1 MIQAFYLDIME
12 ANTSETLK
20 TILKYSTEEAMRIGN
35 DYVGVEHV
43 LLGML
48 RQGENKAVGILNSLG
63 VDARLLRQKIEEAVR
78 PVQRDF
84 SQAEDKDR
92 HLPVN
97 AQLDRMLRLMQV
109 ECFRLKQD
117 QVEPEHALLAILKN
131 EASLAGSILNAAGV
145 TYDNVNACVQTSVA
159 ASSRPSPSDMEEGIG
174 MHEYGEDEEKPRSGS
189 NPAGTDTMKAAGAKS
204 DTPVLDNFG
213 RDLTKAAGS
222 QLLDP
227 VVGRDKELDR
237 IIQILC
243 RRKKNNPILIG
254 DPGVGKSAIAE
265 GLAQRIAGKKVPRLL
280 KDKRI
285 MTLDIA
291 SVVAGTKYRGQFEE
305 RMKAIINELQKHPEV
320 IVFID
325 EIHTIVGAG
334 NTAGALDASNMFK
347 PALARG
353 EIQCIG
359 ATTLDEY
366 RQSIEKDGALE
377 RRFQKV
383 LVEATSPEETL
394 EILHNI
400 RGKYE
405 DHHLVRY
412 TDQALKACVELTSRY
427 ITDRVLPDKAIDA
440 MDEAGAKVH
449 LRQSDVPQ
457 QILDLEART
466 EATKKE
472 MMEAIRRQ
480 EFEKAARLRDEM
492 GGMKDDLE
500 QANREWQ
507 DRNDANR
514 PEVQEE
520 DITEVVSMMS
530 GVPLQ
535 KVAQDERA
543 QLLRMEDVLK
553 SQVIGQDEAIH
564 QLVRAIRRN
573 RTGLK
578 DPSRPIGSFIFLGPT
593 GVGKTY
599 LTKSLARYMF
609 DSDSAMIRID
619 MSEYM
624 EKFDVS
630 RLIGSP
636 PGYVGYEDG
645 GQLTE
650 KVRRKP
656 YSIVLFDEVEKAHPD
671 IFNLLLQVLD
681 EGQLTDG
688 LGRKVDFKNTIIIMT
703 SNLGSRQLREFGN
716 GVGFQ
721 TAARDA
727 SREFMARSII
737 DNALK
742 KHFAPEF
749 LNRVDDI
756 VVFNNLGKDDIF
768 RIIDIELRKLEE
780 RLAKLGIGLE
790 VTDAAKTFLMEKG
803 WDPDLGARPLRRSI
817 EHYIEDELA
826 ERLVRE
832 ELGPGDKL
840 RVDAGGNGSGLEY
853 GVQHRAGN
861 SQAPGAQG

>member
-1 MIQAFYLDIME
+1 
-12 ANTSETLK
+12 
-20 TILKYSTEEAMRIGN
+20 MRLGN

-48 RQGENKAVGILNSLG
+48 RQGDNKAVEILGRLGIEFR
-63 VDARLLRQKIEEAVR
+63 ALRQKIEDAIK
-78 PVQRDF
+78 PAHRDF
-84 SQAEDKDR
+84 TQAEDKDR

-97 AQLDRMLRLMQV
+97 SQLDRMLRLMQV

-131 EASLAGSILNAAGV
+131 EASLAGSLLNAVGV
-145 TYDNVNACVQTSVA
+145 TYDNVNAYVQASVPTSSQPAPTDV
-159 ASSRPSPSDMEEGIG
+159 EEGIG
-174 MHEYGEDEEKPRSGS
+174 MHEFGEDDERPKNGGGAT
-189 NPAGTDTMKAAGAKS
+189 AGTDTVKAANAKS

-213 RDLTKAAGS
+213 RDLTKAARS

-265 GLAQRIAGKKVPRLL
+265 GLAQRIADKKVPRLL
-280 KDKRI
+280 KDKRL

-325 EIHTIVGAG
+325 EIHTMVGAG

-383 LVEATSPEETL
+383 LVEATTPEETL

-405 DHHLVRY
+405 DHHVVRY
-412 TDQALKACVELTSRY
+412 SEEALKACVELTARY

-440 MDEAGAKVH
+440 MDEAGSKVH
-449 LRQSDVPQ
+449 LRQSDAPQ
-457 QILDLEART
+457 AILELESRI
-466 EATKKE
+466 EDIKQQ
-472 MMEAIRRQ
+472 MMDAIRKQ
-480 EFEKAARLRDEM
+480 EFENAAHLRDEM
-492 GGMKDDLE
+492 GGMKDELE
-500 QANREWQ
+500 KLNRDWQ
-507 DRNDANR
+507 QQNDRNR
-514 PEVQEE
+514 PEVTEE
-520 DITEVVSMMS
+520 EITEVVSMMS

-535 KVAQDERA
+535 KVAKDEKT
-543 QLLRMEDVLK
+543 QLLQMEDILK

-564 QLVRAIRRN
+564 KLVRAIRRN

-578 DPSRPIGSFIFLGPT
+578 DPFRPIGSFIFLGPT

-609 DSDSAMIRID
+609 NSESALIRVD

-656 YSIVLFDEVEKAHPD
+656 YSIVLFDEIEKAHPD

-681 EGQLTDG
+681 DGQLTDG
-688 LGRKVDFKNTIIIMT
+688 LGRKVDFKNTIIVMT

-721 TAARDA
+721 TAAKEAGRDEKA
-727 SREFMARSII
+727 KSIVEK
-737 DNALK
+737 ALK
-742 KHFAPEF
+742 QHFAPEF
-749 LNRVDDI
+749 LNRVDDVI
-756 VVFNNLGKDDIF
+756 MFNNLNRDDIF
-768 RIIDIELRKLEE
+768 KIIDIELQKLRE
-780 RLAKLGIGLE
+780 RLERIGIGLE
-790 VTDAAKTFLMEKG
+790 LTEGAKAFLMEKG
-803 WDPDLGARPLRRSI
+803 WDPDMGARPLRRCL
-817 EHYIEDELA
+817 EHYVEDEIA
-826 ERLVRE
+826 EKLVRE
-832 ELGPGDKL
+832 EIRNGETLL
-840 RVDAGGNGSGLEY
+840 VDGTEKAEQLSISRKEI
-853 GVQHRAGN
+853 
-861 SQAPGAQG
+861 

>member
-1 MIQAFYLDIME
+1 ME
-12 ANTSETLK
+12 INISDTLK
-20 TILKYSTEEAMRIGN
+20 TILNYSTEEAGRIGN

-43 LLGML
+43 VLGML
-48 RQGENKAVGILNSLG
+48 RQGDNKAAQLILQYGL
-63 VDARLLRQKIEEAVR
+63 DAQNLRKRIEESIKPASR
-78 PVQRDF
+78 
-84 SQAEDKDR
+84 EDAPADPTER
-92 HLPVN
+92 NLPAN
-97 AQLDRMLRLMQV
+97 SQLDRMIKVMYLESLRLGQ
-109 ECFRLKQD
+109 E

-131 EASLAGSILNAAGV
+131 DAGFVTGILNAAGV
-145 TYDNVNACVQTSVA
+145 NYENINAMLQQQ
-159 ASSRPSPSDMEEGIG
+159 PSAESKDKTPSAMEEGIG
-174 MHEYGEDEEKPRSGS
+174 MHEYGEERGS
-189 NPAGTDTMKAAGAKS
+189 RRESESIRNDVPKAANSKT

-213 RDLTKAAGS
+213 KDLTKAAAEK
-222 QLLDP
+222 LLDP
-227 VVGRDKELDR
+227 MVGREKEIER
-237 IIQILC
+237 IVQILS
-243 RRKKNNPILIG
+243 RRKKNNPVLIG

-265 GLAQRIAGKKVPRLL
+265 GLAQRIAEHKVPHSLRN
-280 KDKRI
+280 KRI
-285 MTLDIA
+285 LTLDIA

-320 IVFID
+320 IIFID

-383 LVEATSPEETL
+383 LVEATTKEETL

-400 RGKYE
+400 KGRYE
-405 DHHLVRY
+405 DHHMVSY
-412 TDQALKACVELTSRY
+412 SEEALKACIELTDRY

-440 MDEAGAKVH
+440 LDEAGAKVH
-449 LRQSDVPQ
+449 LSRTDVPAPITQ
-457 QILDLEART
+457 LEEGIAK
-466 EATKKE
+466 TKQE
-472 MMEAIRRQ
+472 MVDAIKNQR
-480 EFEKAARLRDEM
+480 FEDAAKLRDEM
-492 GGMKDDLE
+492 GAMQKQLE
-500 QANREWQ
+500 EENKRWEEENR
-507 DRNDANR
+507 ANR
-514 PEVQEE
+514 PEVSEE
-520 DITEVVSMMS
+520 DVTGVVAMMS
-530 GVPLQ
+530 GVPIQ
-535 KVAQDERA
+535 KVAQNEME
-543 QLLRMEDVLK
+543 QLLNMENVLE

-564 QLVRAIRRN
+564 KLVRAIRRN

-599 LTKSLARYMF
+599 LTKCLAKYMF
-609 DSDSAMIRID
+609 NAESALIRVD

-656 YSIVLFDEVEKAHPD
+656 YSIVLFDEIEKAHPD

-681 EGQLTDG
+681 DGQLTDG
-688 LGRKVDFKNTIIIMT
+688 LGRKIDFKNTIIIMT
-703 SNLGSRQLREFGN
+703 SNLGSRQLREFGS

-721 TAARDA
+721 TAAKEAGKAEWERG
-727 SREFMARSII
+727 II
-737 DNALK
+737 DKALK
-742 KHFAPEF
+742 RHFAPEF
-749 LNRVDDI
+749 LNRIDDI
-756 VVFNNLGKDDIF
+756 LVFNNLSKENIF
-768 RIIDIELRKLEE
+768 RIIDIELAKLRN
-780 RLAKLGIGLE
+780 RLAKMESDVQLSE
-790 VTDAAKTFLMEKG
+790 KAKEFLMEKG
-803 WDPDLGARPLRRSI
+803 WDPDLGARPLRRCI

-826 ERLVRE
+826 ELMVKGGDPKGKTVFVDHE
-832 ELGPGDKL
+832 EGKESLTVEVK
-840 RVDAGGNGSGLEY
+840 
-853 GVQHRAGN
+853 
-861 SQAPGAQG
+861 

>member
-1 MIQAFYLDIME
+1 MFPPRINVYDME
-12 ANTSETLK
+12 INISEKLK
-20 TILKYSTEEAMRIGN
+20 TILNYSTEEALRIGN
-35 DYVGVEHV
+35 DYVGLEHV

-48 RQGENKAVGILNSLG
+48 RQQDNKAVEIILQAGL
-63 VDARLLRQKIEEAVR
+63 DPKLLRRKIEESILPAD
-78 PVQRDF
+78 RDL
-84 SQAEDKDR
+84 SVPQDKDR
-92 HLPVN
+92 QLPVN
-97 AQLDRMLRLMQV
+97 KQLDVMIKVMYMESL
-109 ECFRLKQD
+109 RLKQD
-117 QVEPEHALLAILKN
+117 QVEPEHAFLAILKN
-131 EASLAGSILNAAGV
+131 ESSTATHILKAAGIN
-145 TYDNVNACVQTSVA
+145 YENVNARLQPYA
-159 ASSRPSPSDMEEGIG
+159 SPSSSELPSDSEEGIG
-174 MHEYGEDEEKPRSGS
+174 MHEYGEDLPEK
-189 NPAGTDTMKAAGAKS
+189 NTGTQASDATVKAANTKS

-213 RDLTKAAGS
+213 RDLTLSARENR
-222 QLLDP
+222 LDP
-227 VVGRDKELDR
+227 VVGREKETDR
-237 IIQILC
+237 IIQILS
-243 RRKKNNPILIG
+243 RRKKNNPVLIG

-265 GLAQRIAGKKVPRLL
+265 GLAQRIASNKVPRLL

-285 MTLDIA
+285 LTLDIA

-320 IVFID
+320 IIFID

-383 LVEATSPEETL
+383 LVEATSTEDTL
-394 EILHNI
+394 EILRNI
-400 RGKYE
+400 KGKYE

-412 TDQALKACVELTSRY
+412 SDAALKACVDLTSRY

-440 MDEAGAKVH
+440 LDEAGAKVH
-449 LRQSDVPQ
+449 LKECGVSPR
-457 QILDLEART
+457 ILELEEHA
-466 EATKKE
+466 AGKKKE
-472 MMEAIRRQ
+472 MMTAIQ
-480 EFEKAARLRDEM
+480 NQQFEEAARLRD
-492 GGMKDDLE
+492 DLGRINSE
-500 QANREWQ
+500 LEEANRQWTAQ
-507 DRNDANR
+507 NQANR
-514 PEVQEE
+514 PEVTEE
-520 DITEVVSMMS
+520 DITQVVAMMS
-530 GVPLQ
+530 GVPIQ
-535 KVAQDERA
+535 KVAQNEME
-543 QLLRMEDVLK
+543 QLLNMETAL
-553 SQVIGQDEAIH
+553 QQRVIGQDEAIR

-578 DPSRPIGSFIFLGPT
+578 DPSRPIGSFLFLGPT

-599 LTKSLARYMF
+599 LTKALAQYMF
-609 DSDSAMIRID
+609 NSESAMIRID

-656 YSIVLFDEVEKAHPD
+656 YSIVLFDEIEKAHPD

-681 EGQLTDG
+681 DGQLTDG
-688 LGRKVDFKNTIIIMT
+688 LGRKIDFKNTVIIMT

-721 TAARDA
+721 TSAKEAGKGA
-727 SREFMARSII
+727 YARSII
-737 DNALK
+737 DKALK

-749 LNRVDDI
+749 LNRIDDI
-756 VVFNNLGKDDIF
+756 VVFNNLSKENII
-768 RIIDIELRKLEE
+768 RIIDIELGKLEQ
-780 RLAKLGIGLE
+780 RLAQSEIRLE
-790 VTDAAKTFLMEKG
+790 ISPEAKEFLIEKG
-803 WDPDLGARPLRRSI
+803 WDPDLGARPLRRAI

-826 ERLVRE
+826 EAMVKSEIKPGHILHFEPTEDRSRLR
-832 ELGPGDKL
+832 
-840 RVDAGGNGSGLEY
+840 LESR
-853 GVQHRAGN
+853 QISEPA
-861 SQAPGAQG
+861 S